1 MTKNISSLTNQLENS
16 DLLLFLYIYIYIYKL
31 SYSINIAYRETIYL
45 EGVGVGEGVNVIFY
59 SLTHFYALTLTLYN
73 YFSIKKPLS
82 QKSFLIKEKY
92 YGKTFIFFIEIE

>member
-1 MTKNISSLTNQLENS
+1 MTNNISSLTNQLENS

-45 EGVGVGEGVNVIFY
+45 EGVGEGVNVIFY